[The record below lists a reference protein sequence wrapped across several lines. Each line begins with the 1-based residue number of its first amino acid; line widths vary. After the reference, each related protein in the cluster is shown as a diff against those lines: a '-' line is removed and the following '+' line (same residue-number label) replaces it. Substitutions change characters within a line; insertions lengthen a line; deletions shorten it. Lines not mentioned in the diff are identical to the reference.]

1 MLYLTGMSQID
12 PKIVQKIFKDGLIIT
27 GGHFLLLP
35 DGQANLND
43 GTINSFKE
51 AAENFISAKNQG
63 FKVVLGILI
72 NNMGGVCDTKK
83 QICAFDPEKIKE
95 FFKLPPAYLEIL
107 KNLKIDDKE
116 IVIYW
121 EKSLRNVGKKQLLKQ
136 LKAKNPDIKE
146 KDGSYG
152 LINPSDNRSIIL
164 SRTNPND
171 KYGIA
176 ACPLIMAALV
186 EQMQK
191 DGFTSSLN
199 FYYVDVE
206 NEENI
211 PNYFAIEKGRVVA
224 KNFFPKSEVVNIY
237 LLKDRV
243 VSSFDFN

>member
-1 MLYLTGMSQID
+1 
-12 PKIVQKIFKDGLIIT
+12 
-27 GGHFLLLP
+27 
-35 DGQANLND
+35 
-43 GTINSFKE
+43 
-51 AAENFISAKNQG
+51 
-63 FKVVLGILI
+63 
-72 NNMGGVCDTKK
+72 
-83 QICAFDPEKIKE
+83 
-95 FFKLPPAYLEIL
+95 
-107 KNLKIDDKE
+107 
-116 IVIYW
+116 
-121 EKSLRNVGKKQLLKQ
+121 LRNVGKKQLLKQ

>member
-83 QICAFDPEKIKE
+83 QICAIDPEKIRE

-107 KNLKIDDKE
+107 KNQKNRRQ
-116 IVIYW
+116 
-121 EKSLRNVGKKQLLKQ
+121 RN
-136 LKAKNPDIKE
+136 
-146 KDGSYG
+146 
-152 LINPSDNRSIIL
+152 
-164 SRTNPND
+164 
-171 KYGIA
+171 
-176 ACPLIMAALV
+176 C
-186 EQMQK
+186 
-191 DGFTSSLN
+191 
-199 FYYVDVE
+199 
-206 NEENI
+206 
-211 PNYFAIEKGRVVA
+211 
-224 KNFFPKSEVVNIY
+224 Y
-237 LLKDRV
+237 LLGKEFAQCRKKTTLKTT
-243 VSSFDFN
+243 